1 MIILAKHL
9 LILCPLP
16 AIEAANQAC
25 VQVTGLASSD
35 TTFSTDNIMLMN
47 GVEYACAGV
56 YVTMT
61 EYGDLE
67 PLKQAL
73 GGHYW
78 TTKEQTLEQG
88 WQEIKS
94 NDEIML
100 ENNITRPEIEEIL
113 P

>member
-16 AIEAANQAC
+16 AIEAANAAC
-25 VQVTGLASSD
+25 VQVTGLEASAN
-35 TTFSTDNIMLMN
+35 TFSADNIMLMN

-56 YVTMT
+56 YVTAT
-61 EYGDLE
+61 EYEGLE

-78 TTKEQTLEQG
+78 TLKEQTVELG
-88 WQEIKS
+88 WTDVQTL
-94 NDEIML
+94 DECMDA
-100 ENNITRPEIEEIL
+100 NGITRPEIEEEL
-113 P
+113 

>member
-16 AIEAANQAC
+16 AIDAANAAC
-25 VQVTGLASSD
+25 VQVTGLASAD
-35 TTFSTDNIMLMN
+35 TTFSDQNIMFMD

-56 YVTMT
+56 YVTME
-61 EYGDLE
+61 EYEELE
-67 PLKQAL
+67 PLKLAL

-78 TTKEQTLEQG
+78 TTKEQTVELG
-88 WQEIKS
+88 WQEVKS

-100 ENNITRPEIEEIL
+100 ENNITRPEIQDEI
-113 P
+113 